1 MVFMKRNFFI
11 FSVLVLLGSLSRLVP
26 HGWNFTALGA
36 VALVAGLLISNK
48 YLSILAPIAALL
60 ISDFFIGFHNTM
72 IYVYGAYAL
81 IAVLG
86 FAFSQNKQLKN
97 ILGLSLASSLIFF
110 LISNFGVWA
119 ADTMYAKT
127 FDGLMQCFAMGVP
140 FYRNQFLSDLIFTP
154 VLFYSFVHL
163 LNFNFLLNRK
173 NA

>member
-1 MVFMKRNFFI
+1 MKRNFFI

-26 HGWNFTALGA
+26 HGWNFTAIGA

-48 YLSILAPIAALL
+48 YLSILTPIAALL

-72 IYVYGAYAL
+72 GYVYGAYAL
-81 IAVLG
+81 IAILG

-119 ADTMYAKT
+119 AGTGYAKT
-127 FDGLMQCFAMGVP
+127 AEGLMQCYMMGVP
-140 FYRNQFLSDLIFTP
+140 FYRNQFSSDLILTP
-154 VLFYSFVHL
+154 VLFYSFVHV
-163 LNFNFLLNRK
+163 LNFQFFSARK
-173 NA
+173 SA